1 MKNIAILGF
10 GTVGSGV
17 ADTLAASCNKICRE
31 IHDVINIK
39 YILDLRDFPESKYA
53 DRVVHDF
60 DIILN
65 DPEVEI
71 VCETMGGTKI
81 AFDYTLRA
89 LNAGKSVVTSNKEVV
104 AAYGKLLCD
113 VAREKGVRYLYE
125 ASVGGGIPLLRT
137 IKTSLA
143 ANEIYGI
150 DGILNGT
157 TNYILTHMRDDKAA
171 FEDAL
176 KQAQQKG
183 YAELNPKAD
192 VDGDDACR
200 KICILAALAFG
211 AMIPQSLVNCEGIT
225 NITLDTIDKAA
236 TMDCEIKLIASTRQL
251 DGGKI
256 DISVSPCLVSR
267 DNPLSGVSDVFNAVM
282 IHAQHLDDVMMYGKG
297 AGKLPTA
304 SAVLSDIIEIIKD
317 GKNTVQETWN
327 IGDPGMLADNYKVSD
342 TYVVFVSNS
351 FGVSSEKVCSLFGKA
366 IEVFSDADGFG
377 VMIDKVSRSKIR
389 KNLHGAGIKDY
400 SVFRYIK

>member
-17 ADTLAASCNKICRE
+17 ADVLAASCNKICRE
-31 IHDVINIK
+31 IHDVINVK

-65 DPEVEI
+65 DPEVEL
-71 VCETMGGTKI
+71 VCETMGGTKV

-125 ASVGGGIPLLRT
+125 ASVGGGIPIIRT
-137 IKTSLA
+137 MKTSLG
-143 ANEIYGI
+143 ANDIYGI

-157 TNYILTHMRDDKAA
+157 TNYILTHMKEDGVS
-171 FEDAL
+171 FEEAL
-176 KQAQQKG
+176 AQAQKNG

-211 AMIPQSLVNCEGIT
+211 AMIPQSLVSCDGIS
-225 NITLDTIDKAA
+225 NVTLDTIEKA
-236 TMDCEIKLIASTRQL
+236 EKFGGSIKLIASARRMK
-251 DGGKI
+251 GEKV
-256 DISVSPCLVSR
+256 DISVAPCVVAH
-267 DNPLSGVSDVFNAVM
+267 DNPLAGVSDVFNAVM
-282 IHAQHLDDVMMYGKG
+282 LHAQHLGDVMMYGKG

-304 SAVLSDIIEIIKD
+304 SAVVSDIIEAIKA
-317 GKNTVQETWN
+317 GKGSEQETWN
-327 IGDPGMLADNYKVSD
+327 IADPGMLSDNYKISD
-342 TYVVFVSNS
+342 TYCIYVPTS
-351 FGVSSEKVCSLFGKA
+351 FAASEEKVLALFGKA
-366 IEVFSDADGFG
+366 RLIFSEESGFG
-377 VMIDKVSRSKIR
+377 FIVENISRSKIR
-389 KNLHGAGIKDY
+389 KNLHSIDVKDF